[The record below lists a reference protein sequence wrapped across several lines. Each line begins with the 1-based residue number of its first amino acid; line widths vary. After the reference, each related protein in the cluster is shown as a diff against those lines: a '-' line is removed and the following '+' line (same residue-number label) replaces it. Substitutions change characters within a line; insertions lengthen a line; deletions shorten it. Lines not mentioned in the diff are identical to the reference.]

1 MQIFTGKSLL
11 RCFRKMK
18 GGPEV
23 SISDNPFKD
32 VKDAWYK
39 SSVLYETEEN
49 IEDGDVESPDEN
61 EGEDINTSD

>member
-1 MQIFTGKSLL
+1 M
-11 RCFRKMK
+11 
-18 GGPEV
+18 